1 MAKTDIKSAF
11 RIIPIHPDDYHL
23 LGMTWNNSYFFDR
36 CLPMGCSLSCAIFEA
51 FSTALEWLPKH
62 YLCASGV
69 LHILDDFLFIAISQ
83 GTCASD
89 LHNFLSLCDRLGV
102 PIAHEKTEGPS
113 TTLQFAGITLDTINM
128 EARLPDD
135 KLQTCNAQLL
145 DMHKRRRTTL
155 KELQSLIGL
164 LNFTCS
170 VVLPGRAFLR
180 RLVDLTKGVRL
191 PHHRIRITE
200 ACRRDLQVWLQ
211 FLRDF
216 NGRTFFLDEP
226 WQVSPPLK
234 LYTDAAASK
243 GYGALFGTR
252 WFYGEWPAH
261 WKSLNIAFL
270 ELLPIIISLHVWG
283 CQMSNKCV
291 SLFTDNAAL
300 VDIINKQ
307 TSKHP
312 MIMILVRD
320 LVLTSLLHNILFR
333 AYHVPGVDNTRA
345 DLISR
350 LQIVDFRKAFP
361 DADPEPTH
369 VPETLLPQKWSIR

>member
-1 MAKTDIKSAF
+1 MF
-11 RIIPIHPDDYHL
+11 Y
-23 LGMTWNNSYFFDR
+23 
-36 CLPMGCSLSCAIFEA
+36 
-51 FSTALEWLPKH
+51 
-62 YLCASGV
+62 
-69 LHILDDFLFIAISQ
+69 
-83 GTCASD
+83 
-89 LHNFLSLCDRLGV
+89 
-102 PIAHEKTEGPS
+102 
-113 TTLQFAGITLDTINM
+113 
-128 EARLPDD
+128 
-135 KLQTCNAQLL
+135 
-145 DMHKRRRTTL
+145 
-155 KELQSLIGL
+155 
-164 LNFTCS
+164 
-170 VVLPGRAFLR
+170 PGRAFFR
-180 RLVDLTKGVRL
+180 RLVDLTKSVLL

-216 NGRTFFLDEP
+216 NGRTFVFLDEP

-270 ELLPIIISLHVWG
+270 ELFPITISLHVWG
-283 CQMSNKCV
+283 CQMSNQCV
-291 SLFTDNAAL
+291 SLFTDNAVL

-320 LVLTSLLHNILFR
+320 LVLTSLRHNILFR
-333 AYHVPGVDNTRA
+333 AYYVPGVENSRA

-350 LQIVDFRKAFP
+350 LQIVEISGKLSQM
-361 DADPEPTH
+361 PTQSQLMCPRPFSRRSGRY
-369 VPETLLPQKWSIR
+369 VKRITTFLIVGAVSQTILTCLGCLY